1 VGREETFGSG
11 GALEFV
17 EERPVFGR
25 VGVGKVSD
33 GKPIHLLALQ
43 SIFLIVIY
51 DFNTN
56 SNKESLPSLQSLLSE
71 KETIKTISVEEQ
83 VVPV

>member
-51 DFNTN
+51 DLIVTPIKSHF
-56 SNKESLPSLQSLLSE
+56 LPFSHSSAE
-71 KETIKTISVEEQ
+71 KLDN
-83 VVPV
+83 